1 MDNKI
6 VFSPYFSENF
16 SKILKRIKAKD
27 KEASRQN
34 L

>member
-6 VFSPYFSENF
+6 TFSPYFSENF